1 MTELRPVTREGLA
14 LVLAIFAW
22 IGLAMLMVALQ
33 SGEVDVYIPLV
44 QTVLPATVITAITAV
59 GLGLVCYRRQ
69 RSARSIAALII
80 GQAAL
85 LVPVFYALSSLM
97 RLG

>member
-22 IGLAMLMVALQ
+22 IGLAMLMIASQ
-33 SGEVDVYIPLV
+33 IGDASTNISIF
-44 QTVLPATVITAITAV
+44 QAVLPATVITAATAV
-59 GLGLVCYRRQ
+59 ALGVACYREQ
-69 RSARSIAALII
+69 RSARAIAALII

-85 LVPVFYALSSLM
+85 LVPVFYAFSSLM
-97 RLG
+97 QVG

>member
-22 IGLAMLMVALQ
+22 IGLAMLLVARQLGDTGAHIVVIQ
-33 SGEVDVYIPLV
+33 AA
-44 QTVLPATVITAITAV
+44 LPATVIAACSAV
-59 GLGLVCYRRQ
+59 ALGMVCYRQ
-69 RSARSIAALII
+69 RRSVRSIAALVI

-85 LVPVFYALSSLM
+85 VVPVFYALSTLV